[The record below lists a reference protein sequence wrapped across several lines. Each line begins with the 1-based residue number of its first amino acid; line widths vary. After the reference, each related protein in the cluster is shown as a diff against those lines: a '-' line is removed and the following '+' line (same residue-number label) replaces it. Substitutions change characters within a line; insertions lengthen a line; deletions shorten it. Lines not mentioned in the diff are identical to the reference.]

1 MEFPNAFT
9 AGLQPGGLTTD
20 LEVQV
25 FVCYLLKHI
34 GIPATFDQLSE
45 IRQTDGMVSYFEFV
59 AAVSQ
64 LKQGGQLSVTHNDSG
79 EEAYTLTQKGKLTA
93 DSFEHLV
100 PLSIRERGLEV
111 SASYFA
117 QQRMMEENYAEII
130 KVQDGYQITL
140 VVSDIGSDLMRL
152 SLFIP
157 KEKQCE
163 AIRKAFMKDPVRI
176 YQSALALFQEAI
188 DSEESS
194 MFV

>member
-1 MEFPNAFT
+1 MEFQNAFT

-34 GIPATFDQLSE
+34 GVPATFSQLGE
-45 IRQTDGMVSYFEFV
+45 IVQTDGMVNYFEFV
-59 AAVSQ
+59 SAVSQ
-64 LKQGGQLSVTHNDSG
+64 LKQGGQLSVSQVDG
-79 EEAYTLTQKGKLTA
+79 GEAYVLTQKGKLTA
-93 DSFEHLV
+93 ESFEHLV
-100 PLSIRERGLEV
+100 PLSIRERGLEA

-140 VVSDIGSDLMRL
+140 VVSDVGSDLMRL

-157 KEKQCE
+157 KKKQCE
-163 AIRKAFMKDPVRI
+163 AIRRAFMKNPVHI
-176 YQSALALFQEAI
+176 YQSALSMFQDAI
-188 DSEESS
+188 DSEDSS
-194 MFV
+194 MFI